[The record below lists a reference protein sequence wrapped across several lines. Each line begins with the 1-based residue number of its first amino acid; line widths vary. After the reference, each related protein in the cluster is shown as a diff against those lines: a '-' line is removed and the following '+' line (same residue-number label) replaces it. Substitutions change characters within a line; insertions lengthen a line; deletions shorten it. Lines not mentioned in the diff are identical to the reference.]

1 MAEGVISVGAAGLS
15 AAASIITIKNGV
27 NDIMRSRGRDRERNY
42 ERVSEDIDNLGREI
56 ILMVEDNKK
65 LRGYKELHKEA
76 QTLLNYVDSLH
87 GYIQNTH
94 DDESDP
100 YKSKQHIN
108 DASINLG
115 EKVGPQKSR
124 IVQITEENDYSYL
137 KEDREV
143 NRYVDAISS
152 NHESLRFAVRQVT
165 ENPSQ
170 KLDRYAKSYCLD
182 IIESLGSF
190 MQYLDLMIKS
200 LSENLEKEITMFET
214 QFNEYQQVE
223 E

>member
-1 MAEGVISVGAAGLS
+1 MAEVVISAGVAGLS
-15 AAASIITIKNGV
+15 VAASLITIKDGV
-27 NDIMRSRGRDRERNY
+27 NDIMGSRGGDRERIY
-42 ERVSEDIDNLGREI
+42 ERVRADIDDLGREI

-65 LRGYKELHKEA
+65 LRGYKELHKEV
-76 QTLLNYVDSLH
+76 QTLLSYVDSLH

-94 DDESDP
+94 DDEGDP
-100 YKSKQHIN
+100 NKLKQHIN

-124 IVQITEENDYSYL
+124 IVQITEENNYSYL
-137 KEDREV
+137 NEDPKV
-143 NRYVDAISS
+143 NFYVDAIRSEL
-152 NHESLRFAVRQVT
+152 ESLRFAVRQVT

-170 KLDRYAKSYCLD
+170 KLDRYAKTYCLN
-182 IIESLGSF
+182 IIESSGSF
-190 MQYLDLMIKS
+190 MQYLDLMIKI

-214 QFNEYQQVE
+214 RFNEYQQVE